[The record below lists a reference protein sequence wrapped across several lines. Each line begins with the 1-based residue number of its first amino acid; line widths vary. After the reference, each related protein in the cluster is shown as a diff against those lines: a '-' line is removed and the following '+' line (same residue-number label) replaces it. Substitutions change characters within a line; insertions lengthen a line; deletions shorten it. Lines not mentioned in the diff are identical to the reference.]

1 MNSQLQKQILIGGM
15 SGLLIL
21 VLIYFFLGGKRD
33 DLTAL
38 KATNAGLT
46 ADVNRGY
53 ALKDIYEKLKAEVTQ
68 QEKVIEELIKIMPT
82 DADRGELPYRVKKLA
97 DASGIEQVSFSLMP
111 PVTKEYYTEYPI
123 QFTFRAGYHTLGQ
136 FTSLISGYGKIINLT
151 DLSMTRATTA
161 NTLYPVNA
169 SCKVSAFV
177 YNPAKPAP
185 AGTAAGAPKP
195 GAAAAPKKKD
205 QGD

>member
-53 ALKDIYEKLKAEVTQ
+53 ALKDIYEKLKVEVAA
-68 QEKVIEELIKIMPT
+68 QEKFIEDLIRIMPT
-82 DADRGELPYRVKKLA
+82 EADRGELPYRVKKLA
-97 DASGIEQVSFSLMP
+97 DAAGIEQVSFSLLP
-111 PVTKEYYTEYPI
+111 PSPKEYYTEYPV

-136 FTSLISGYGKIINLT
+136 FTSLVSGYAKIINISDLQLT
-151 DLSMTRATTA
+151 RVSG

-185 AGTAAGAPKP
+185 AAGAAKP
-195 GAAAAPKKKD
+195 AAAPAAKKKD

>member
-38 KATNAGLT
+38 KAVNAGLT

-53 ALKDIYEKLKAEVTQ
+53 ALKDIYEKLKVEVAA
-68 QEKVIEELIKIMPT
+68 QEKFIEDLIRIMPT
-82 DADRGELPYRVKKLA
+82 EADRGELPYRVKKLA
-97 DASGIEQVSFSLMP
+97 DAAGIEQVSFSLLP
-111 PVTKEYYTEYPI
+111 PSPKEYYTEYPV

-136 FTSLISGYGKIINLT
+136 FTSLVSGYAKIINISDLQLT
-151 DLSMTRATTA
+151 RVAG

-185 AGTAAGAPKP
+185 APAAGAAKP
-195 GAAAAPKKKD
+195 AAAPAAKTKD

>member
-33 DLTAL
+33 DLAAL

-53 ALKDIYEKLKAEVTQ
+53 ALKDIYEKLKVEVAA
-68 QEKVIEELIKIMPT
+68 QEKFIEDLIRIMPT

-97 DASGIEQVSFSLMP
+97 DAAGIEQVSFSLLP
-111 PVTKEYYTEYPI
+111 PSPKEYYTEYPV

-136 FTSLISGYGKIINLT
+136 FTSLVSGYAKIINISDLQLT
-151 DLSMTRATTA
+151 RVAG

-185 AGTAAGAPKP
+185 APAAGAAKP
-195 GAAAAPKKKD
+195 AAAPAAKTKD